1 MIDLIAFRRSLHRYP
16 EPGWCEYLTT
26 AQLVEALSALNFD
39 VEFGPTIHTV
49 GKRLGVP
56 NGEVLS
62 IYKQK
67 ALERGADPEVIDV
80 IGNGYTG
87 VIASFDTGT
96 PGPTVGLRVDIDSN
110 DLIESN
116 DPNHAPVLGGFASE
130 NYGAMHACGHDAH
143 AAIGLGVA
151 QWVAN
156 NFVSLSGTVK
166 IIFQPAEEGLR
177 GAASLVDA
185 GMLDDIDKLI
195 AIHMR
200 AGMPLGHVECA
211 ASGFLASTKYDA
223 TFCGTASHAGND
235 PEAGE
240 NALLAAATAALNL
253 HAMPRDSR
261 GMSRINVGVLEAGT
275 GRNVTPDKAILKF
288 ETRGS
293 TSEINEDL
301 GERAKCI
308 LEGAAL
314 MQRVEVSFQRVGHAA
329 ECAPD
334 VELATQIQDSS
345 TEVAEV
351 DRATIAEYKLI
362 GSEDAMTMIKRVQ
375 KNGGQGTYVL
385 FGSEKKNG
393 HHTVRFDIDEKVI
406 PLAVSVISS
415 ALKSLLKEEGSHE
428 SID

>member
-26 AQLVEALSALNFD
+26 AQLVEALGALNFD

-49 GKRLGVP
+49 DERLGVP

-67 ALERGADPEVIDV
+67 ALERGADLKVIDV

-87 VIASFDTGT
+87 AIATFDTGT

-116 DPNHAPVLGGFASE
+116 DP
-130 NYGAMHACGHDAH
+130 
-143 AAIGLGVA
+143 

-156 NFVSLSGTVK
+156 NFVGLSGKIK

-261 GMSRINVGVLEAGT
+261 GISRINVGVLEAGT

-293 TSEINEDL
+293 TSEVNEGL

-308 LEGAAL
+308 LEGAAC
-314 MQRVEVSFQRVGHAA
+314 MQRVEVSSQIVGHAA

-334 VELATQIQDSS
+334 IELATQIQDSS

-351 DRATIAEYKLI
+351 DRATIAEYKLT

-375 KNGGQGTYVL
+375 KNGGQGTYIL

-393 HHTVRFDIDEKVI
+393 HHTVEFDIDEKVI

-415 ALKSLLKEEGSHE
+415 ALKSLLKEEGTHE
-428 SID
+428 SVD